1 MDGDKVKE
9 EFERRLDKV
18 SEEDIERAVAESER
32 IEEKVAGSSVL
43 SKELAKVRLLISA
56 LRDYWNGE
64 YEEIPYGTI
73 AAIVVAL
80 LYILSPIDLIPDTI
94 PVAGQMDDLM
104 ILLLVWRGISEDIK
118 RYAEWKIAQ
127 GDNNVAIWY
136 EEAFA

>member
-1 MDGDKVKE
+1 MDEDKVKE

-80 LYILSPIDLIPDTI
+80 LYILSPIDLIPDII
-94 PVAGQMDDLM
+94 PVAGYMDDLAV
-104 ILLLVWRGISEDIK
+104 LLLAWKLISEDI
-118 RYAEWKIAQ
+118 RQYALWKMEH
-127 GDNNVAIWY
+127 GDEHVRILY
-136 EEAFA
+136 QEAFG